1 MKINLN
7 DSCYVIKRIIEKEK
21 KKKKSKFRTMDES
34 MMENFSFSFLPIL
47 SFNFELLNMNCL
59 FKEI

>member
-7 DSCYVIKRIIEKEK
+7 DSCYVIKRIIEKE

>member
-1 MKINLN
+1 M
-7 DSCYVIKRIIEKEK
+7 IKRIIEKEK

>member
-1 MKINLN
+1 M
-7 DSCYVIKRIIEKEK
+7 IKRIIEKEK
-21 KKKKSKFRTMDES
+21 KKKKSKFWTMDES